1 MSPDVTIVV
10 NGRTEYPSHRLILCA
25 SSDVFQCMLMNPSW
39 TESRENR
46 VELKESSA
54 CANCFEDFLRYVIIR
69 VQAENKKNTPGT
81 FWHGI
86 DPKKDLVA
94 IFLTSGTVFA
104 YHQGLLARLH
114 KKWDKTTI
122 TR

>member
-54 CANCFEDFLRYVIIR
+54 CANCFEDFLRYVIMLKEPFKAFLGDYI
-69 VQAENKKNTPGT
+69 
-81 FWHGI
+81 H
-86 DPKKDLVA
+86 
-94 IFLTSGTVFA
+94 IFML
-104 YHQGLLARLH
+104 
-114 KKWDKTTI
+114 DN
-122 TR
+122 